1 MRRYLGLRMRKGL
14 SYRKILRC
22 FREVTNRKEKIIR
35 IIHQRTGRRNK
46 KISVMINDEND
57 CKQKDLNYLIFNEIK
72 SKIINIFKMRMKI
85 KMRIS

>member
-1 MRRYLGLRMRKGL
+1 
-14 SYRKILRC
+14 
-22 FREVTNRKEKIIR
+22 
-35 IIHQRTGRRNK
+35 
-46 KISVMINDEND
+46 MINDEND